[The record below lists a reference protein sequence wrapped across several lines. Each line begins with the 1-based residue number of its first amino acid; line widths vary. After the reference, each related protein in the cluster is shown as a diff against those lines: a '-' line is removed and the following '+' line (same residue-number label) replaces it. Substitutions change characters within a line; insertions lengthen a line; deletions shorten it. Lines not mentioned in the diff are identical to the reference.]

1 MISIGGVAANIIGV
15 VIIAAG
21 YLLSSHEI
29 IVAAFKGL
37 FKGHFLDENF
47 LMTIASIGAFIMG
60 EYFEALAVL
69 VLFKIGEMFEEY
81 AEEKSRRSINALND
95 LKEENAL
102 VIRGGKEV
110 SVPTDDVEVGEE
122 VYCYPGGRI
131 AFDGVILEGE
141 SSLDTSAITGESLPR
156 DVSVG
161 SEVYSGAINL
171 SGRIKIKVEKAA
183 SDSTVSRILKL
194 VESANEKKS
203 VHETFIRRF
212 AKVYTPTV
220 VALAVLL
227 AVVPLFFHVEAK
239 VSIYRALSFLVVSC
253 PCALV
258 VSVPLAIFCGIGK
271 ASRNGILI
279 KGGSVLETLADA
291 KVAAF
296 DKTGT
301 LTEGHFSIV
310 SIQSSGGRSEDEIIS
325 LAASAESYSTHP
337 IAVCIVEEG
346 KRRGLEIIKAD
357 EISEAAGKGV
367 RAMISGEEICVGNSG
382 LIGER
387 KRDGSV
393 YVTAGGEL
401 IGKIELSDKLKS
413 GAKEAIKSLKALGI
427 EKCVIFTGDSE
438 ENATKIASEVGADDV
453 KHSLLPEGKAEEL
466 EKLKAG
472 LSKGEKVI
480 FTGDGINDA
489 PVLAMADI
497 GISVGD
503 FGSDAAIEAS
513 DVVLLSGSDKV
524 CDIAKIGEA
533 IKLSRKVMATV
544 KVNVIGSIA
553 IKLIV
558 LGLCSFGILGMWAA
572 IFGDVGV
579 LILAIL
585 NSLRV

>member
-1 MISIGGVAANIIGV
+1 MGIGGAATSVIGV
-15 VIIAAG
+15 AIIAIG
-21 YLLSSHEI
+21 YLISSYEI
-29 IVAAFKGL
+29 IIAAFKGL

-81 AEEKSRRSINALND
+81 AEEKSRRSINALSE

-102 VIRGGKEV
+102 VIRGGEEV
-110 SVPTDDVEVGEE
+110 SVPTDDVEIGEE
-122 VYCYPGGRI
+122 VYVYPGGRI
-131 AFDGVILEGE
+131 AFDGIIVEG
-141 SSLDTSAITGESLPR
+141 SSTLDTSAITGESLPR
-156 DVSVG
+156 DVSIG
-161 SEVYSGAINL
+161 SEVYSGAINI
-171 SGRIKIKVEKAA
+171 SGRIRIKVSKVA
-183 SDSTVSRILKL
+183 SESTVSRILKL

-227 AVVPLFFHVEAK
+227 AIVPILFNVEAK
-239 VSIYRALSFLVVSC
+239 TSIYRALSFLVVSC

-271 ASRNGILI
+271 ASRSGILI
-279 KGGSVLETLADA
+279 KGGSVLEALADA

-310 SIQSSGGRSEDEIIS
+310 KVEAMGGHSEDEIIS

-337 IAVCIVEEG
+337 IAVCIVEEAR
-346 KRRGLEIIKAD
+346 RRGFEVIKAD
-357 EISEAAGKGV
+357 EISESAGKGV
-367 RAMISGEEICVGNSG
+367 RADINGKEVCVGNSG

-387 KRDGSV
+387 GRDGSV
-393 YVTAGGEL
+393 YVTMGGEL
-401 IGKIELSDKLKS
+401 IGRIELSDKLKD
-413 GAKEAIKSLKALGI
+413 GASEAIESLKRIGI
-427 EKCVIFTGDSE
+427 KKCVIFTGDSE
-438 ENATKIASEVGADDV
+438 ENAVKIASEVGADDV
-453 KHSLLPEGKAEEL
+453 KHSLLPEGKTEEL

-472 LSKGEKVI
+472 LARGEKVI

-513 DVVLLSGSDKV
+513 DIVLLSGSEKI

-553 IKLIV
+553 VKLIV
-558 LGLCSFGILGMWAA
+558 LGLCTFGIVGMWAA
-572 IFGDVGV
+572 IFADVGV